1 MKGHASKF
9 TADVTWLPNG
19 SPLDQSGIGVLES
32 GEEDQIVVRV
42 QYQLLL

>member
-1 MKGHASKF
+1 MKGHASKI

-19 SPLDQSGIGVLES
+19 SPVDLNGIGVLES
-32 GEEDQIVVRV
+32 GEEDQFLFRV